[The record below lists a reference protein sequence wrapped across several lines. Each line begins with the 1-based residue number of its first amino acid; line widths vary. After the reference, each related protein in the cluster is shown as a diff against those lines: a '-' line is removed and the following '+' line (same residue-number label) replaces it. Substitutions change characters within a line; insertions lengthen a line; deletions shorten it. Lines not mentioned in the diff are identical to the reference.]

1 MDEMDPF
8 EARLLFGNM
17 LDNLTGAQPTI
28 DRVAGFA
35 VKNSSVADN
44 LLDCMTEKLEK
55 LAVPPR
61 LNVLLVIDAILLTV
75 SRRTRGMTA
84 AEEEEEEAEAVDARR
99 GWVELIKKDVVRLV
113 REVVPETPGGD
124 GNVPQVR
131 KVVSG
136 WRRKGVFDKKV
147 LASVDKLLA
156 NRAGGGA
163 TTEHSNNNKD
173 NNGNNGTA
181 TAAGGMKHQEI
192 LRRIEEDR
200 ERHKRHKE
208 DAWIRPPNE
217 PAHNE
222 LEAYWE
228 TTSDFNDADWFEL
241 AAENTNYRHELELLG
256 AASR

>member
-28 DRVAGFA
+28 DRVSAFA
-35 VKNSSVADN
+35 VKNSTMADN
-44 LLDCMTEKLEK
+44 LLDCITEKMEK

-61 LNVLLVIDAILLTV
+61 LNILFVIDAIILSAGRPSKQSDDTQ
-75 SRRTRGMTA
+75 
-84 AEEEEEEAEAVDARR
+84 
-99 GWVELIKKDVVRLV
+99 GWMDLIRKDIVHLV
-113 REVVPETPGGD
+113 KEVVPETPGGD

-131 KVVSG
+131 KIVAG
-136 WRRKGVFDKKV
+136 WRRRSLFDKKI
-147 LASVDKLLA
+147 LGDVDKLLA
-156 NRAGGGA
+156 NRADAENGA
-163 TTEHSNNNKD
+163 ESQ
-173 NNGNNGTA
+173 
-181 TAAGGMKHQEI
+181 MKHQEI

-217 PAHNE
+217 PPVDE
-222 LEAYWE
+222 LNAYWE

-241 AAENTNYRHELELLG
+241 TAENGEYHGDLKLLHIPMI
-256 AASR
+256 

>member
-61 LNVLLVIDAILLTV
+61 LNVLLVVDAILLAV
-75 SRRTRGMTA
+75 SRRTRGTAA
-84 AEEEEEEAEAVDARR
+84 AEEEQQEEEDARR
-99 GWVELIKKDVVRLV
+99 SWVDLIRKDVVRLV
-113 REVVPETPGGD
+113 RDVVPESPAGD

-163 TTEHSNNNKD
+163 TAEQNNNTSS
-173 NNGNNGTA
+173 NGNAA
-181 TAAGGMKHQEI
+181 TAAESSGGMKHQEI

-208 DAWIRPPNE
+208 DAWIRPSNE
-217 PAHNE
+217 PAHCE

-241 AAENTNYRHELELLG
+241 AAENSNYRQELELLG
-256 AASR
+256 AATSR

>member
-61 LNVLLVIDAILLTV
+61 LNVLLVIDAILLAV
-75 SRRTRGMTA
+75 SRRTRGTAA
-84 AEEEEEEAEAVDARR
+84 AEEEQQEEEEEDARR
-99 GWVELIKKDVVRLV
+99 SWVDLIRKDLVRLV
-113 REVVPETPGGD
+113 REVVPESPAGD

-163 TTEHSNNNKD
+163 TTEQNNNISSS
-173 NNGNNGTA
+173 NGNAGTA
-181 TAAGGMKHQEI
+181 AESSGGMKHQEI

-208 DAWIRPPNE
+208 DAWIRPCNE
-217 PAHNE
+217 PAHSE

-228 TTSDFNDADWFEL
+228 TTSDFNDAD
-241 AAENTNYRHELELLG
+241 
-256 AASR
+256 